1 MPDILQSYDNFEE
14 NQFNES
20 ISLDMGLY
28 HAIGNICLFC
38 LKREKEWETI
48 NILRLWELPIAPQ

>member
-1 MPDILQSYDNFEE
+1 MKYDNFEE

-28 HAIGNICLFC
+28 HAIGNIYLFC